1 MDGFLLIPTAGYD
14 LSRISSLVR
23 AVCVY
28 LLALSVSF
36 KYAVAAP
43 FSMEV

>member
-1 MDGFLLIPTAGYD
+1 MDELLLIPTAGYD

-28 LLALSVSF
+28 LVALSVSL

-43 FSMEV
+43 FSMEM